1 MKKTYYFILLLM
13 IQLIGCTSNNSQPTP
28 MYKYYGTFE
37 NDSDMKSLRMDHIFR
52 EDYTKEQRKQL
63 EQGEFE
69 KGLEEPAVPDAETA
83 FYIARRIMI
92 NKFGEEDV
100 KKDYPFKVWLVD
112 KYEWRI
118 IGSSKGRQRWGDS
131 SITCSICRLDG
142 RVLGCYHEKQ

>member
-1 MKKTYYFILLLM
+1 
-13 IQLIGCTSNNSQPTP
+13 
-28 MYKYYGTFE
+28 
-37 NDSDMKSLRMDHIFR
+37 
-52 EDYTKEQRKQL
+52 
-63 EQGEFE
+63 
-69 KGLEEPAVPDAETA
+69 VPDAETA